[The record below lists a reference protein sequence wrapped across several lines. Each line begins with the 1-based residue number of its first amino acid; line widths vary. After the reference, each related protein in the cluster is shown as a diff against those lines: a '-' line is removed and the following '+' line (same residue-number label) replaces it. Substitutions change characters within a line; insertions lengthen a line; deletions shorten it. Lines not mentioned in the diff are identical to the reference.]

1 MVKFMIQ
8 MKMTL
13 DNLIPLFRLQ
23 KSILMKFL
31 KYQQIN
37 FYIEQDLPIMQ
48 IRKNL
53 DNTTGETGYD
63 HIEKLV
69 AFLKEEEY
77 L

>member
-1 MVKFMIQ
+1 MIQ

>member
-1 MVKFMIQ
+1 MIQ
-8 MKMTL
+8 MKMTW
-13 DNLIPLFRLQ
+13 DNLILLFRLQ

-53 DNTTGETGYD
+53 GNTTGETGYD